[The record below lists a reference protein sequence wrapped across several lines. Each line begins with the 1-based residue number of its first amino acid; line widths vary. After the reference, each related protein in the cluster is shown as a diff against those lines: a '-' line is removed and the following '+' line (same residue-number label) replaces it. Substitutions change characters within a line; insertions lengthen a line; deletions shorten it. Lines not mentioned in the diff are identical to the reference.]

1 MALIR
6 QSKALDRVSAMKST
20 LHHPPT
26 LVIINNL
33 TNKPILRGE
42 LKLALAFRF
51 RAPTRDKR
59 KQMQNSLPEEM
70 EQQIDELTEVTKAKL
85 KGQKSLI
92 VC

>member
-1 MALIR
+1 M
-6 QSKALDRVSAMKST
+6 
-20 LHHPPT
+20 
-26 LVIINNL
+26 
-33 TNKPILRGE
+33 RGE

-59 KQMQNSLPEEM
+59 KQMQNSLPEET